1 MTVWNEGIN
10 FVIRDANTVGTV
22 ASKGKS
28 KAAKAKPKKRN
39 FDLITLSSDEE
50 EEEVDEDEEEDDE
63 DDEVEFLAEMEGH
76 FFGNQDTD
84 ASEVA
89 PCFIAYFD
97 EGEFDNNTLIDRLM
111 VVKIQLSR
119 F

>member
-1 MTVWNEGIN
+1 MVLIN
-10 FVIRDANTVGTV
+10 FDFRDANTVGTV

-28 KAAKAKPKKRN
+28 KATKAKSKKRD

-50 EEEVDEDEEEDDE
+50 EEVEEDEEEDE

-84 ASEVA
+84 ASEVV
-89 PCFIAYFD
+89 PNIIAF
-97 EGEFDNNTLIDRLM
+97 FVKFNNGF
-111 VVKIQLSR
+111 S
-119 F
+119 

>member
-1 MTVWNEGIN
+1 MVLIN
-10 FVIRDANTVGTV
+10 FDFRDANTVGTV

-28 KAAKAKPKKRN
+28 KATKAKSKKRD

-50 EEEVDEDEEEDDE
+50 EEVEEDEEEDE

-84 ASEVA
+84 ASEVLLN
-89 PCFIAYFD
+89 IWLSIVYLQHFD
-97 EGEFDNNTLIDRLM
+97 C
-111 VVKIQLSR
+111 
-119 F
+119 

>member
-1 MTVWNEGIN
+1 MMIVWNGLLTS
-10 FVIRDANTVGTV
+10 FVLRDANTVGTV

-50 EEEVDEDEEEDDE
+50 EEEVDEDEEDDDE

-84 ASEVA
+84 ASEVV
-89 PCFIAYFD
+89 PCFVANFD
-97 EGEFDNNTLIDRLM
+97 KGEFDYNTD
-111 VVKIQLSR
+111 
-119 F
+119 

>member
-1 MTVWNEGIN
+1 M
-10 FVIRDANTVGTV
+10 

-28 KAAKAKPKKRN
+28 KAKSKKRD

-50 EEEVDEDEEEDDE
+50 EEVEEDEEEDE

-84 ASEVA
+84 ASEVLLN
-89 PCFIAYFD
+89 IRLSIVYLQHFD
-97 EGEFDNNTLIDRLM
+97 C
-111 VVKIQLSR
+111 
-119 F
+119 

>member
-1 MTVWNEGIN
+1 MGVWKALQWIN
-10 FVIRDANTVGTV
+10 FDFRDANTVGTV

-28 KAAKAKPKKRN
+28 KATKAKSKKKD

-50 EEEVDEDEEEDDE
+50 EEVEEDEEEE

-84 ASEVA
+84 ASEVV
-89 PCFIAYFD
+89 PK
-97 EGEFDNNTLIDRLM
+97 LM
-111 VVKIQLSR
+111 KAQLSE

>member
-1 MTVWNEGIN
+1 M
-10 FVIRDANTVGTV
+10 

-28 KAAKAKPKKRN
+28 KAKSKKRD

-50 EEEVDEDEEEDDE
+50 EEVEEDEEEDE

-84 ASEVA
+84 ASEVV
-89 PCFIAYFD
+89 PNIIAYFVK
-97 EGEFDNNTLIDRLM
+97 FNNGF
-111 VVKIQLSR
+111 S
-119 F
+119 

>member
-1 MTVWNEGIN
+1 MFGWALIIC
-10 FVIRDANTVGTV
+10 VIRDANTVGTV

-28 KAAKAKPKKRN
+28 KAAKGKAKPKKRD

-50 EEEVDEDEEEDDE
+50 EEEEEEVDEDDDDDEEED

-89 PCFIAYFD
+89 PCFVLLHTFRNLD
-97 EGEFDNNTLIDRLM
+97 
-111 VVKIQLSR
+111 
-119 F
+119 

>member
-1 MTVWNEGIN
+1 MVLIN
-10 FVIRDANTVGTV
+10 FDFRDANTVGTV

-28 KAAKAKPKKRN
+28 KAKSKKRD

-50 EEEVDEDEEEDDE
+50 EEVEEDEEEDE

-84 ASEVA
+84 ASEVLLN
-89 PCFIAYFD
+89 IRLSIVYLQHFD
-97 EGEFDNNTLIDRLM
+97 C
-111 VVKIQLSR
+111 
-119 F
+119 